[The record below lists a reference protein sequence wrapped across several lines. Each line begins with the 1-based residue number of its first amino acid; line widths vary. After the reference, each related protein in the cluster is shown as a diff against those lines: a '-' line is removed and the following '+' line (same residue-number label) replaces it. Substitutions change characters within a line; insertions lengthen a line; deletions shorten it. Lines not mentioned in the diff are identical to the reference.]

1 MPRFYLHLWTGAE
14 YITDQEGDELESAD
28 AAYLE
33 AFEAAKEMAADLI
46 RAHADAT
53 HHRFDVFDRSGRVL
67 FEVPFTEVLGTAPK
81 LVRRAEPNTEVDK
94 RHKALME
101 AVAHEIGVA
110 RVTIAAARET
120 MARSHRSSPGLDAA
134 PGAAHSAKQS

>member
-14 YITDQEGDELESAD
+14 YITDQEGDELESAH

-33 AFEAAKEMAADLI
+33 AFEAAKEMAADMV
-46 RAHADAT
+46 RNHSDPT
-53 HHRFDVFDRSGRVL
+53 QHRFDVFDRSGRVL
-67 FEVPFTEVLGTAPK
+67 FEVPFSEVLGKAPK
-81 LVRRAEPNTEVDK
+81 RLRRAAPDTEENK
-94 RHKALME
+94 RRKALME

-120 MARSHRSSPGLDAA
+120 LARSHRSLPRLDAA
-134 PGAAHSAKQS
+134 PGAAHTAKLS

>member
-33 AFEAAKEMAADLI
+33 AFEAAKEMAVDLI
-46 RAHADAT
+46 RSHANPT
-53 HHRFDVFDRSGRVL
+53 QHRFDVLDRSGRIL
-67 FEVPFTEVLGTAPK
+67 FEVPFTEVLGK
-81 LVRRAEPNTEVDK
+81 VRKPPQHAKANTEQYK
-94 RHKALME
+94 RRKALME

-120 MARSHRSSPGLDAA
+120 LARSHRSSPGLDAA
-134 PGAAHSAKQS
+134 PPAAPSANQS